1 MKLPLT
7 AVRPVPAVEEPG
19 ESRSSRWRSP
29 TDARAGAI
37 ATVAALLVYV
47 VAAVVE
53 IGAIEVLRPS
63 ELELTWIS
71 DAVLALA
78 FGVAVFLWLH
88 LRWTRRTLSRL
99 ERERIILDAQ
109 LSLAA
114 EIQRALLPPLPPD
127 GEGLRW
133 AARLVEAWRVGGDLY
148 DFVRVSP
155 GSWLV
160 LVGDVSGKGIPAA
173 LVMTSIRSMFRGMT
187 TETRDPGELVARVSQ
202 RLHEDHRGMPYLTC
216 VLVRI
221 DVERRELSFVNAGH
235 PTCVVVERPGGK
247 GVPRLLAS
255 SGLPAGLFPNQKYQT
270 GTISLP
276 EGGVCVLVS
285 DGITDAIDLL
295 GVEAASPADALIA
308 LLPDPPDPARVC
320 DTLIERTTPAMK
332 PGEWEDDRTVVAF
345 ALDG

>member
-1 MKLPLT
+1 MKPPLT
-7 AVRPVPAVEEPG
+7 ATRPLSPVEEPAA
-19 ESRSSRWRSP
+19 SRSSRWRSP

-37 ATVAALLVYV
+37 ATVAALVLYI
-47 VAAVVE
+47 VAAGVE
-53 IGAIEVLRPS
+53 IGAIEALRPS

-99 ERERIILDAQ
+99 EREHIVLDTQ

-114 EIQRALLPPLPPD
+114 DIQRALLPAVPPD

-148 DFVRVSP
+148 DFARVSP

-173 LVMTSIRSMFRGMT
+173 LVMTSIRSMFRMMT
-187 TETRDPGELVARVSQ
+187 GETHDPGELVARISQ
-202 RLHEDHRGMPYLTC
+202 RLHEDHRGIPYLTC

-221 DVERRELSFVNAGH
+221 DAARRELSFVNAGH
-235 PTCVVVERPGGK
+235 PTCVVVDGTGGR
-247 GVPRLLAS
+247 GAPRLLAS
-255 SGLPAGLFPNQKYQT
+255 SGLPAGLFANQTYQT
-270 GTISLP
+270 RTIALP
-276 EGGVCVLVS
+276 EGAVCVLVS

-295 GVEAASPADALIA
+295 GVDAANPVEALIA
-308 LLPDPPDPARVC
+308 MLPHPPDPARVC
-320 DTLIERTTPAMK
+320 DALIERTTPALK
-332 PGEWEDDRTVVAF
+332 PGDWEDDRTVVAF
-345 ALDG
+345 ALDA